1 MFTNAPVVTDVA
13 VVVTVL
19 SVLTVGVVN
28 VVKVVVLSVTQQ
40 THAGKVVRCTATIA
54 IERKSLESNLKQI
67 VVIFVIAIPNRKHIN
82 FCERFSNTAKAAMCN
97 NEKTVHASSKMTKLP
112 DAVDAGVV
120 VTVLTVLAVGVVNVV
135 TLVLSVMNTNRDE
148 YL

>member
-40 THAGKVVRCTATIA
+40 TYAGKVVRCTATIA

-67 VVIFVIAIPNRKHIN
+67 VVIFVIAIPNSKHIN
-82 FCERFSNTAKAAMCN
+82 LCERFSNTAKAAKCN
-97 NEKTVHASSKMTKLP
+97 NEKIVHASSKMTKLP

>member
-67 VVIFVIAIPNRKHIN
+67 VVIFVIAILIVNILTSVKVFQILPR
-82 FCERFSNTAKAAMCN
+82 ERSATMKR
-97 NEKTVHASSKMTKLP
+97 
-112 DAVDAGVV
+112 
-120 VTVLTVLAVGVVNVV
+120 
-135 TLVLSVMNTNRDE
+135 LSMPQAR
-148 YL
+148 